1 MWYFDYLDDEDER
14 EQEILDALRAEEEAK
29 IEAAERAELEA
40 EEARIAEMLAEKP
53 DWLKHEEEEA
63 AERKAK
69 WAKICEQEKANHF
82 NYAVKEKIVKSGNSE
97 IFKYWHERG
106 VSEEDFLN
114 GLKWV
119 CDDPLYEDGKLTRE
133 LGCERDGKLVKLK
146 RIYDRLTGQVILL
159 EEEGVGELRLRWTY
173 GVYYDEKTGFIRST
187 RYSINAR
194 DDIKKAY

>member
-63 AERKAK
+63 ARRAAM
-69 WAKICEQEKANHF
+69 WTKIYEQEKANHF
-82 NYAVKEKIVKSGNSE
+82 NYAIKEKIVKAGNS
-97 IFKYWHERG
+97 IVFNTWHKRG
-106 VSEEDFLN
+106 VSEEDFLE

-119 CDDPLYEDGKLTRE
+119 CDDPLRDGGYDGRWLTRA
-133 LGCERDGKLVKLK
+133 LGCEPNGRLVKLTLG
-146 RIYDRLTGQVILL
+146 YDRLLAKVLIC
-159 EEEGVGELRLRWTY
+159 EEKENGYVKIWAHCSMYKGVTE
-173 GVYYDEKTGFIRST
+173 EFIQ
-187 RYSINAR
+187 NAYFTHDAEDR
-194 DDIKKAY
+194 V